1 MSIMAD
7 QNWLDEK
14 EVIKVIEI
22 SALVSTTNVELIKN
36 LTKNM
41 NDLLE
46 KRGVKLLSIPKE
58 KSLEE
63 RVGDLEHFSSFTNS
77 LYKKVVAEKD
87 NILRNVLAK
96 CMGKLPE
103 DVVPEDAKR
112 ASLVMKVG
120 LPDQEEF
127 MFDDKHI
134 GTIYTTTEFNKVVV
148 MFIPIKQ

>member
-1 MSIMAD
+1 MAD

-63 RVGDLEHFSSFTNS
+63 RVGDLESLSAFTNS
-77 LYKKVVAEKD
+77 VYRQVVEAKEKMFKK
-87 NILRNVLAK
+87 ILSQ
-96 CMGKLPE
+96 CTGKPVE
-103 DVVPEDAKR
+103 EIGEEDAKKVT
-112 ASLVMKVG
+112 LVSKVG
-120 LPDQEEF
+120 ITDQEEF
-127 MFDDKHI
+127 MFENKHI
-134 GTIYTTTEFNKVVV
+134 GTMVYSQQGFKSTIK
-148 MFIPIKQ
+148 FIPLKKS